1 MGWPACVVTCVGIV
15 SFCAMICFVAKYGF
29 DAVKG
34 IDLDYLKAKRDEG
47 EDAEDE
53 KPNAEE

>member
-1 MGWPACVVTCVGIV
+1 MSWPACIVTCVGIV
-15 SFCAMICFVAKYGF
+15 SFCGMMCFVAKYGF

-34 IDLDYLKAKRDEG
+34 IDLDSLKAKLDEG
-47 EDAEDE
+47 EGAEDE